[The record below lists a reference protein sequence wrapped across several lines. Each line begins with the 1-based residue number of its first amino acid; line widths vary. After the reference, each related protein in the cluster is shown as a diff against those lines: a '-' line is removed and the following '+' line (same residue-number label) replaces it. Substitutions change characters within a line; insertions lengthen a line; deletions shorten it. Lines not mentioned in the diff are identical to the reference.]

1 MENQLLKSENPAA
14 TGDRLRRKS
23 ESGRCETSARRARV
37 LLIKS
42 RANDPNWNL
51 ISFPMGLM
59 YIASYLKSVF
69 GHDVRIVD
77 IRLRKYSSRDIED
90 IVRDY
95 SPDVVGISALT
106 FESDAVS
113 WIAEAVKKVN
123 PNIPVLL
130 GGPHATA
137 YPDKAIG
144 TPNVDYAIV
153 GEGEIVAGKLIE
165 RLINSREISDLK
177 GIVYK
182 RDSTV
187 VKTERAE
194 FLEDINQLPIPA
206 YDLIPIE
213 KYGDFDRF
221 ERRRGYMN
229 VMSSRGCPYR
239 CVYCHNIFGKVFR
252 PRTAEN
258 LFEEVKYLYEA
269 YQIRQF
275 DILDDIFNF
284 DRARLLKFCDLI
296 VKGGMQITIGFPNGL
311 RGDLLDEEQLV
322 ALRRAGTRVI
332 SFAIETGSPRVQ
344 KVIRKNVNLD
354 VIRRNIEIA
363 HSLHIHTHGFFM
375 VGFPTE
381 TIEDMQMTVDFLL
394 SSKLHTFNI
403 FAVMPFEGTEL
414 GNMAQEAGRAPVSDF
429 TLSYHSK
436 DFVNLSEVSD
446 EQVTR
451 LRRRALS
458 RFYLDPMRLFFIM
471 RDLPTKRGLARLVL
485 LFFRRLRWQE

>member
-1 MENQLLKSENPAA
+1 
-14 TGDRLRRKS
+14 
-23 ESGRCETSARRARV
+23 
-37 LLIKS
+37 
-42 RANDPNWNL
+42 
-51 ISFPMGLM
+51 M
-59 YIASYLKSVF
+59 YIASYLRSVF
-69 GHDVRIVD
+69 GHEVKILDVRLNKLV
-77 IRLRKYSSRDIED
+77 SRDIED
-90 IVRDY
+90 IVREY

-106 FESDAVS
+106 FESNAVA

-130 GGPHATA
+130 GGPHPTA
-137 YPDKAIG
+137 YPDKAIE
-144 TPNVDYAIV
+144 TPNVDYGIM
-153 GEGEIVAGKLIE
+153 GEGEIVAGQVIE
-165 RLINSREISDLK
+165 RLLTSRDVSGLK
-177 GIVYK
+177 GLVYK
-182 RDSTV
+182 RDGKV

-194 FLEDINQLPIPA
+194 VLEDINQLPLPA

-221 ERRRGYMN
+221 NRRHGYMN

-252 PRTAEN
+252 ARSAEN
-258 LFEEVKYLYEA
+258 LFEEIKILYDA

-284 DRARLLKFCDLI
+284 DKKRLLKFCDLI
-296 VKGGMQITIGFPNGL
+296 VKSGMRITIGFPNGL

-322 ALRRAGTRVI
+322 SLRRAGTRVI

-344 KVIRKNVNLD
+344 KVIKKNVKLD
-354 VIRRNIEIA
+354 VIWRNIEIA
-363 HSLHIHTHGFFM
+363 HSLRIHTHGFFM

-381 TIEDMQMTVDFLL
+381 TIEDMEMTVKFLL

-414 GNMAQEAGRAPVSDF
+414 GRMATEAGRAPVSYF
-429 TLSYHSK
+429 SLCYHSK
-436 DFVNLSEVSD
+436 DFVYLSDVPD
-446 EQVTR
+446 EEVTR

-458 RFYLDPMRLFFIM
+458 RFFLDPVRLFFIV
-471 RDLPTKRGLARLVL
+471 RDLPSFRGFGRLIM